1 MIHFKEKHKDAYDAI
16 MNASTLGLHLVSGT
30 FVGLAMGYW
39 LDVWLDPRFHTKPW
53 LTLAFLVFGIA
64 AGFKNVYMDV
74 KKIQRAGEDKPNDTH
89 SPQDDGR
96 P

>member
-30 FVGLAMGYW
+30 FVGLAIGYW
-39 LDVWLDPRFHTKPW
+39 LDVWLDERFHTKPW

-64 AGFKNVYMDV
+64 AGFKNVYEDV

-89 SPQDDGR
+89 FPQDDGR